1 MKEHLTITAICMLIC
16 ILTLSQFLA
25 YSMRVGQLESEID
38 YLKTVV
44 LEMQSSAVKSSQTD
58 NLRAVGM
65 SIEQHLIEASY
76 D

>member
-1 MKEHLTITAICMLIC
+1 MLIC

-25 YSMRVGQLESEID
+25 YSLRVGRLENEID

-44 LEMQSSAVKSSQTD
+44 IEMQSSAVKSSQNND
-58 NLRAVGM
+58 LRAAGM